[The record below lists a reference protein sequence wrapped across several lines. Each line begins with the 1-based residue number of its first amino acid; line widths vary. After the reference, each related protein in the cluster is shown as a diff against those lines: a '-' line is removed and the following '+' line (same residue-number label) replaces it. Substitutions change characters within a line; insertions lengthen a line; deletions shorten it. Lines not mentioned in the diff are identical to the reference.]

1 MPSNKTNSA
10 TNPGRVCITLSFR
23 LGVLLTLAMVA
34 TLLLV
39 ITDANSALAQS
50 TATVRVS
57 NLDKPVAGGEI
68 IGFAKTF
75 SQSFCTSNV
84 TATLHQVRL
93 HMSAHSWGTPA
104 PVVSILRSY
113 RSGNLGPVLHTLT
126 NPSIDDSLDTAEDFA
141 SSGYELAANT
151 TYWVSVFRPDDSGL
165 IELEKRYRPLR
176 TRRRRQAG
184 H

>member
-1 MPSNKTNSA
+1 MKMTSIFN
-10 TNPGRVCITLSFR
+10 SFR

-68 IGFAKTF
+68 MGFAHTF

-84 TATLHQVRL
+84 TATLDQVRL
-93 HMSAHSWGTPA
+93 YMSAHSWGTPA
-104 PVVSILRSY
+104 PVVSIRSLQVGE
-113 RSGNLGPVLHTLT
+113 SGTG
-126 NPSIDDSLDTAEDFA
+126 TAYADQ
-141 SSGYELAANT
+141 
-151 TYWVSVFRPDDSGL
+151 P
-165 IELEKRYRPLR
+165 IH
-176 TRRRRQAG
+176 RRFS
-184 H
+184 